1 MNKRFLEDFITAL
14 TRQIGETRKPVL
26 SSLKDNVPGAVVTD
40 YNYSSDNGRISEE
53 LDVEFV
59 DHSRISV
66 VIVRKLCTLEI
77 VFDPSDPDTMQ
88 TRTFHLA

>member
-1 MNKRFLEDFITAL
+1 MNKRFLEDFITTL
-14 TRQIGETRKPVL
+14 TEQISKTRKPVL

-40 YNYSSDNGRISEE
+40 YSYSSDNGKISEE

-77 VFDPSDPDTMQ
+77 VFDPSAPDSMQ
-88 TRTFHLA
+88 TRTFYLA